1 MFNNVYTQRSSR
13 TNEWEKHWIKTS
25 DTAAHASNAIHDRV
39 TQHYWK
45 SNLKSCIL
53 KNNQVLDLASGR
65 GALLDIVR
73 SCQPFQTDHGMQY
86 CSVDLSK
93 TALQKI
99 KSVYPKS
106 NVVRADCAKL
116 PFPSN
121 SFDLIMSQFGIEYA
135 GLDAFF
141 ECSRVLKKSG
151 KFMGI
156 SHYRHGALHIEC
168 VDNLEAVDFLSNI
181 EFFRYAQLAF
191 HAKLTG
197 DPDVQSKQ
205 LEMVFTDI
213 LSRLFHAVSEQPKLV
228 GGLLL
233 RLYND
238 TSYMYKNWDR
248 FEAVA
253 IIQWLDNME
262 EELNN
267 YRARMASMNESA
279 LDEASLDQALI
290 AFKTKGFNK
299 IIRREISINKH
310 TQPFAWSIEVS
321 M

>member
-1 MFNNVYTQRSSR
+1 MFNNVYTQSSSR
-13 TNEWEKHWIKTS
+13 ANEWEKHWSRTS

-39 TQHYWK
+39 IERYWL
-45 SNLKSCIL
+45 SSLNISTF
-53 KNNQVLDLASGR
+53 KNKQVLDLAAGR
-65 GALLDIVR
+65 GALLEIMIKYH
-73 SCQPFQTDHGMQY
+73 SLQTADGIQY
-86 CSVDLSK
+86 CSVDLSQ
-93 TALQKI
+93 TALQQI
-99 KSVYPKS
+99 KLKYPTS
-106 NVVRADCAKL
+106 EVVRADCAQL
-116 PFPSN
+116 PFSTN
-121 SFDLIMSQFGIEYA
+121 SFDLVMSQFGIEYA

-141 ECSRVLKKSG
+141 ECSRILKKSG
-151 KFMGI
+151 RFMGI
-156 SHYRHGALHIEC
+156 SHYKHGALHREC
-168 VDNLEAVDFLSNI
+168 VDNLEAVDLLSNI

-191 HAKLTG
+191 HVKLAG
-197 DPDVQSKQ
+197 DSDVQSKQ
-205 LEMVFTDI
+205 LEMIFADI
-213 LSRLFHAVSEQPKLV
+213 LSRFSHAVSEQPKLV

-279 LDEASLDQALI
+279 LDEESLDQALI
-290 AFKTKGFNK
+290 AFKTKGFNN

-310 TQPFAWSIEVS
+310 TKPFAWSIEVS